1 MIRVAIVADT
11 RLYREGL
18 AQVLGRDAGLCVVAT
33 AARGDEALAALPDL
47 QADVILVDMA
57 MPESRGVVRVILE
70 RAPLSRVIALGVVE
84 DEDDVLGWAEAGVA
98 GAGHVA
104 GADVGASRI
113 AQVRRAKGVSRA
125 KSEATCGA
133 TAAQAVRLRLGSG
146 SAGSAG
152 HLVRRR
158 PAGSGEIADE
168 RGPATPLLAGRE
180 PGPTGQL
187 HGQRDCGRRRVPGA
201 EEQGALRQREPP
213 LHLLQRASDR
223 AHDQVRLGCDDPR
236 RHQDGREAGRL
247 LGAEMAV
254 RGVQVRPQANGAVL

>member
-84 DEDDVLGWAEAGVA
+84 DEDDVLGY
-98 GAGHVA
+98 VA